1 MRDLPVQKWFTVVQR
16 RQCAFLRILS
26 NFARDG
32 SIVSHQ
38 IEQGIVRPSLHKAL
52 EGHTI
57 SRRCAAAGCTHVQ
70 NLPGKPARGC
80 FCSAFCPF
88 LPVNFFAGLRP
99 APRAGPVAPAPGPDW
114 VPHPGRTS
122 PSGVTPGAH
131 PEDSPCPGCT
141 QGYLANY
148 CLLYTSPSPRDR
160 G

>member
-57 SRRCAAAGCTHVQ
+57 SRRCAAAGCTLVQ
-70 NLPGKPARGC
+70 DLQASPREAV
-80 FCSAFCPF
+80 FAVLFCPF
-88 LPVNFFAGLRP
+88 YLQISSRGS
-99 APRAGPVAPAPGPDW
+99 APHPAGPLAPAPGPDW

-131 PEDSPCPGCT
+131 PETKIGDVWFI
-141 QGYLANY
+141 
-148 CLLYTSPSPRDR
+148 
-160 G
+160 

>member
-1 MRDLPVQKWFTVVQR
+1 MVCGECCGARLFVSGWARSVVTDATCVQR
-16 RQCAFLRILS
+16 FSLKGGYAGPTGAKVVHGGSKAAMCFSHRILS

-88 LPVNFFAGLRP
+88 
-99 APRAGPVAPAPGPDW
+99 
-114 VPHPGRTS
+114 
-122 PSGVTPGAH
+122 
-131 PEDSPCPGCT
+131 
-141 QGYLANY
+141 YL
-148 CLLYTSPSPRDR
+148 
-160 G
+160 

>member
-1 MRDLPVQKWFTVVQR
+1 MGGMRDLQVQKWFTVVQR

-26 NFARDG
+26 NFTRDG

-80 FCSAFCPF
+80 FCSRLFALFTYKF
-88 LPVNFFAGLRP
+88 LRGAPPRTPLDLWLPPEPPIGYPILDERP
-99 APRAGPVAPAPGPDW
+99 RQVLHLVPTPRSALGKLLSFDLGDV
-114 VPHPGRTS
+114 S
-122 PSGVTPGAH
+122 SL
-131 PEDSPCPGCT
+131 
-141 QGYLANY
+141 LA
-148 CLLYTSPSPRDR
+148 TKRAR
-160 G
+160 